1 MKANLLTLWTTLLCG
16 TVALHAQEPQQ
27 GSMQPEGRFRQ
38 EAPQSSERN
47 DGSGLQPLA
56 DSLARMEFLYAEPA
70 TLPGD
75 WLDQGE
81 LDVESAVAAVAAQD
95 RAARAGQATIRL
107 HGRRSANVSRCS
119 RCANGPGHRY
129 SPYRACRTTW

>member
-70 TLPGD
+70 TLPGT
-75 WLDQGE
+75 G
-81 LDVESAVAAVAAQD
+81 ST
-95 RAARAGQATIRL
+95 RATIRL

>member
-81 LDVESAVAAVAAQD
+81 LDVESAVAAVA
-95 RAARAGQATIRL
+95 TIRL